1 MHFSGINKGIM
12 GNSIV
17 RLRNSFYI
25 LILWIALVPL
35 PAAQGSAAGF
45 QPSRANLET
54 ETYPGSSWPTATPE
68 QMGMS
73 TLKLAEAKDYA
84 TRDNRGGSGMV
95 IRDGVLVMSWGSL
108 TDRYEMKSSSKS
120 IGVTALGLA
129 LLDGKLRLADKAQ
142 YIHPQIG
149 ALPESNLDTGWLD
162 EISILHLATQTAGFT
177 KSGAYP
183 DLIYQPGR
191 EWGYSDGG
199 PNWLAETLTLAYQL
213 DLNTLLF
220 ERVFTPLGIS
230 ESQLV
235 WGPNRYR
242 PDFLGDIRSREFGE
256 MQVSVDAMARL
267 GLLYLRGGR
276 WEGGLQILPESFVRG
291 AGGQVPE
298 LIGLPEQDPHL
309 YPNASEHYGLLWWN
323 NADGSM
329 PNVPRDAFWAWGL
342 YESLIVVIPSLDIVA
357 TRASWNGWQLVNDEN
372 PWTSDYRYLQPFIEP
387 IAQSVVPTAPQQQ
400 FRLWTPLV
408 YHGAAR

>member
-1 MHFSGINKGIM
+1 MLFSGINKEIM

-25 LILWIALVPL
+25 LILCIALAPL
-35 PAAQGSAAGF
+35 APARGSEAGF
-45 QPSRANLET
+45 HPARAYLDT
-54 ETYPGSSWPTATPE
+54 ETYPGSSWPTASPE

-73 TLKLAEAKDYA
+73 SLKLAEARDYA
-84 TRDNRGGSGMV
+84 ESAGGSGM
-95 IRDGVLVMSWGSL
+95 ITRSGVQVMSWGS
-108 TDRYEMKSSSKS
+108 TTQTYDMKSASKS

-129 LLDGKLRLADKAQ
+129 LLDGKINLNRIAKEL
-142 YIHPQIG
+142 HPHIG
-149 ALPESNLDTGWLD
+149 LPPDSNLATGWLD
-162 EISILHLATQTAGFT
+162 EITILHLATQTAGFT

-183 DLIYQPGR
+183 DLIYRPGR

-199 PNWLAETLTLAYQL
+199 PNWLAETLTLAYRQ

-220 ERVFTPLGIS
+220 ERVFTPLGIPQN
-230 ESQLV
+230 QLV
-235 WGPNRYR
+235 WGDNRYR
-242 PDFLGDIRSREFGE
+242 PNILDGIRSREFGE

-276 WEGGLQILPESFVRG
+276 WEGGQQILPESFVRG

-298 LIGLPEQDPHL
+298 LLGLPEQDPQL

-357 TRASWNGWQLVNDEN
+357 TRASWNGWQDVDESN
-372 PWTSDYRYLQPFIEP
+372 PWTSDYRYLEPFIEP
-387 IAQSVVPTAPQQQ
+387 IAQAVNSPAPQQQ
-400 FRLWTPLV
+400 PIMWFPLV
-408 YHGAAR
+408 SKNSGR

>member
-1 MHFSGINKGIM
+1 MFFSGINKGIM

-17 RLRNSFYI
+17 RLRKISFYI
-25 LILWIALVPL
+25 LILWIALSPP
-35 PAAQGSAAGF
+35 PAAQGSAAGLHV
-45 QPSRANLET
+45 SRANLET

-68 QMGMS
+68 QMGMDP
-73 TLKLAEAKDYA
+73 LKLTEARDYA
-84 TRDNRGGSGMV
+84 ESAGGSGM
-95 IRDGVLVMSWGSL
+95 ITRSGVLVMSWGS
-108 TDRYEMKSSSKS
+108 TTRTYDMKSASKS

-129 LLDGKLRLADKAQ
+129 LLDGKMNLTSIAKEL
-142 YIHPQIG
+142 HPNIG
-149 ALPESNLDTGWLD
+149 LPPDSNLATGWLD
-162 EISILHLATQTAGFT
+162 EITILHLATQTAGFT

-183 DLIYQPGR
+183 DLIYRPGR

-199 PNWLAETLTLAYQL
+199 PNWLAETLTLAYRQ

-220 ERVFTPLGIS
+220 ERVFTPLGIPQN
-230 ESQLV
+230 QLV
-235 WGPNRYR
+235 WGDNRYR
-242 PDFLGDIRSREFGE
+242 PNILDGVRSREFGE

-276 WEGGLQILPESFVRG
+276 WEGGLQILPESFVHS

-298 LIGLPEQDPHL
+298 LIGLPEQDPQL
-309 YPNASEHYGLLWWN
+309 YPDASEHYGLLWWN

-342 YESLIVVIPSLDIVA
+342 NESLIVVIPSLDIVA
-357 TRASWNGWQLVNDEN
+357 TRASWNGWQDVDEVN

-387 IAQSVVPTAPQQQ
+387 IAQAVVNFPTPQQHP
-400 FRLWTPLV
+400 RMWLPWVSRNT
-408 YHGAAR
+408 GR